1 MIPRK
6 ALDLIILSILDQNKD
21 GLTGYALVKK
31 FKDYFPISNISP
43 GTLYPKLRKLN
54 ESGDISV
61 SEDSKVYSI
70 TDKGKERLTKNSP
83 DIIHD
88 SIEFLPK
95 LFKTLIKPLPFLK
108 QLDFPEFWHISDYGI
123 LDDVLSSDDFC
134 SFSNISQSI
143 ENLERMKKR
152 LEKEKEDLTKRFK
165 TQMDNIDKQIEI
177 IGTKTKEC
185 EDEKKNWTKIKI
197 EED

>member
-1 MIPRK
+1 MIPRR
-6 ALDLIILSILDQNKD
+6 ALDLIILSILDQNQQ

-31 FKDYFPISNISP
+31 FKEFFPISNISP
-43 GTLYPKLRKLN
+43 GTLYPKLKKLN
-54 ESGDISV
+54 ESGDIS
-61 SEDSKVYSI
+61 ENSKIYTI
-70 TDKGKERLTKNSP
+70 TEKGKERLTKNSP
-83 DIIHD
+83 DIIQD

-123 LDDVLSSDDFC
+123 LDDVLSSDEFC

-143 ENLERMKKR
+143 ENLERMKIR
-152 LEKEKEDLTKRFK
+152 LEKEKEDLTKRYK
-165 TQMDNIDKQIEI
+165 KQMENIDKQIELI
-177 IGTKTKEC
+177 DTKTKEC

>member
-1 MIPRK
+1 MIPRR
-6 ALDLIILSILDQNKD
+6 ALDLIILSILDQNEQ

-54 ESGDISV
+54 ESGDIS
-61 SEDSKVYSI
+61 ENSKIYTI
-70 TDKGKERLTKNSP
+70 TEKGKERLTKNSP

-123 LDDVLSSDDFC
+123 LDDVISSDEFC

-152 LEKEKEDLTKRFK
+152 LEKEKKDLTNRHKK
-165 TQMDNIDKQIEI
+165 QMENIDKQIEL

-185 EDEKKNWTKIKI
+185 EDEKKNWKRIKI

>member
-1 MIPRK
+1 MIPRR
-6 ALDLIILSILDQNKD
+6 ALDLIILAILDQNEQ

-54 ESGDISV
+54 ESGDIS
-61 SEDSKVYSI
+61 ENSKIYTI
-70 TDKGKERLTKNSP
+70 TEKGKERLTKNSP
-83 DIIHD
+83 DIIQD

-123 LDDVLSSDDFC
+123 LDDVLSSDEFC

-143 ENLERMKKR
+143 ENLERMKIR
-152 LEKEKEDLTKRFK
+152 LEKEKEDLTKRYK
-165 TQMDNIDKQIEI
+165 KQMENIDKQIEL

>member
-1 MIPRK
+1 MIPRR
-6 ALDLIILSILDQNKD
+6 ALDLIILSIIDQNQQ

-31 FKDYFPISNISP
+31 FKEYFPISNISP
-43 GTLYPKLRKLN
+43 GTLYPKLKKLT
-54 ESGDISV
+54 ESGDIS
-61 SEDSKVYSI
+61 ENSKIY
-70 TDKGKERLTKNSP
+70 TLTEEGKKRLTEKSP

-123 LDDVLSSDDFC
+123 LDDVLSSDEFC

-143 ENLERMKKR
+143 ENLERMKVR
-152 LEKEKEDLTKRFK
+152 LEKEKEDLTKRYK
-165 TQMDNIDKQIEI
+165 KQMENIDKQIEI

>member
-6 ALDLIILSILDQNKD
+6 ALDLIILSILDQNQQ

-54 ESGDISV
+54 ESAFIS
-61 SEDSKVYSI
+61 ENSKMYTI
-70 TDKGKERLTKNSP
+70 TDKGKKRLTEKSP

-88 SIEFLPK
+88 SIEFLPN

-108 QLDFPEFWHISDYGI
+108 QLDFPEFWHISDYGF
-123 LDDVLSSDDFC
+123 LDDVLSSDEFC

-143 ENLERMKKR
+143 ENLERMKVR
-152 LEKEKEDLTKRFK
+152 LEREKENLTKRFK
-165 TQMDNIDKQIEI
+165 KQMENIDKQIEL
-177 IGTKTKEC
+177 IGLKTKEC
-185 EDEKKNWTKIKI
+185 ENEKKNWTKIKI
-197 EED
+197 EEE